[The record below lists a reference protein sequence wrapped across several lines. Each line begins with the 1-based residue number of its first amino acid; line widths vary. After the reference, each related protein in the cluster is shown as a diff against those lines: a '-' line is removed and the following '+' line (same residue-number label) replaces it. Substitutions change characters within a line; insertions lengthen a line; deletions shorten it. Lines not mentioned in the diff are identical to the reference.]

1 MPFLFFRPTF
11 FTVLGFLFASQLPA
25 HSERSIVVSVPD
37 QKLLLIEDGMG
48 VAQFPVST
56 SRFGLGDRPR
66 SFATPLGMLAVAD
79 KVGAG
84 APAGSVFKGGRRTG
98 EVLEA
103 NAPGRDPIVTRIL
116 RLRGLQAN
124 NASAYNR
131 GIFIHG
137 TPVEALIGRPASYGC
152 IRMRSRDVMRVFDS
166 VAVGARVEIVNTT
179 LTRALQ
185 DLGALRRTSL
195 LR

>member
-1 MPFLFFRPTF
+1 MPVFFFRSTF
-11 FTVLGFLFASQLPA
+11 FPALGFLFAAQLPA

-37 QKLLLIEDGMG
+37 QKLLLIEDGLG
-48 VAQFPVST
+48 VAKFPVST

-84 APAGSVFKGGRRTG
+84 APSGAVFKGGRRTG

-116 RLRGLQAN
+116 RLRGLQSN

-137 TPVEALIGRPASYGC
+137 TPVESLIGHPASYGC

-166 VAVGARVEIVNTT
+166 VSVGARVEIVNTT

-185 DLGALRRTSL
+185 DLSALRRTSL